1 MSQLAV
7 VNEKQQQLSK
17 FPWDHVCDEHILKPD
32 TNIIKA
38 MPILFAL
45 KIDIMLNSH
54 FPDASLKSN
63 KAPGISKITKI
74 TEVKITRFLAK
85 LRPVTQNVIFAQ

>member
-17 FPWDHVCDEHILKPD
+17 FPWDHLCDEHILKPD

-63 KAPGISKITKI
+63 KAPGIISKITKI
-74 TEVKITRFLAK
+74 TEKITRFLAK
-85 LRPVTQNVIFAQ
+85 LRPVTLNVIFAQ